1 MNFSELLPILK
12 QDREFLA
19 NLTAN
24 YSLPDSA
31 YAEQRLGSHFKH
43 LGGAR
48 LGPYTFLVQQLP
60 PQPAFTKQVLL
71 CTTAAFYS
79 ARGQKISESKWE
91 LATEVR
97 ETLISASFQEP
108 NAPAVCPR

>member
-31 YAEQRLGSHFKH
+31 YAEAGLSVSRI
-43 LGGAR
+43 
-48 LGPYTFLVQQLP
+48 
-60 PQPAFTKQVLL
+60 
-71 CTTAAFYS
+71 
-79 ARGQKISESKWE
+79 ARGKP
-91 LATEVR
+91 
-97 ETLISASFQEP
+97 TLFRDA
-108 NAPAVCPR
+108 